1 MLVEPFRQSI
11 LPILTQIGMV
21 MVIYSVTILGYNQI
35 RRPDMAQMIEKLRG
49 LLFGFLL
56 VKCSYLAVM
65 FINNTVDKIVLKWGD
80 INGRKCFKRFLYS
93 KS

>member
-21 MVIYSVTILGYNQI
+21 MVIYSVTILGFNQI
-35 RRPDMAQMIEKLRG
+35 RRPDVAAMIEKLRG

-65 FINNTVDKIVLKWGD
+65 FINNTVDKIIIKWGD
-80 INGRKCFKRFLYS
+80 
-93 KS
+93 